1 MVSISKIETG
11 LAKFIDSELI
21 DKLELNGWKRLVTAS
36 VSSIFIKKLSNILSK
51 LQKNSFVEM
60 LELFDENG
68 DVDLDLVYSEIKANM
83 PESGIKIEIPGI
95 SIGVTLKNNDI
106 DTLYKYMIEYEITI
120 WKSIPNLCLRTFK
133 KNLMAL
139 TNIMNSVR
147 K

>member
-21 DKLELNGWKRLVTAS
+21 DKTAS

-106 DTLYKYMIEYEITI
+106 DTLYKYMIE
-120 WKSIPNLCLRTFK
+120 
-133 KNLMAL
+133 
-139 TNIMNSVR
+139 
-147 K
+147 

>member
-1 MVSISKIETG
+1 MTEEVSPNLFWFLWRLSMVSISKIETG

-106 DTLYKYMIEYEITI
+106 DTLYKYMIE
-120 WKSIPNLCLRTFK
+120 
-133 KNLMAL
+133 
-139 TNIMNSVR
+139 
-147 K
+147 